1 MSSPKELMQLLQ
13 KEYKDRLR
21 PRPYKSYL
29 KDHMKTINEVTKLKL
44 SKAWTT
50 KSPAFSMKELTEPVK
65 NLNRGKAG
73 GLCSELIQSNV
84 MGVRLKESL
93 LVMLNNL
100 KEEGINPNF
109 MKESTVTTIPKTG
122 KKFEPRYKRGI
133 FKVSVLR
140 SILLP
145 LIYNRKYE
153 MIDSNMSDNNIGA
166 QRNKSCR
173 NHIWLING
181 INHEQNSSK
190 KNAQLVMQ
198 SFDFTQ
204 MFDSMSLSIT
214 ISDM

>member
-100 KEEGINPNF
+100 KE
-109 MKESTVTTIPKTG
+109 
-122 KKFEPRYKRGI
+122 
-133 FKVSVLR
+133 
-140 SILLP
+140 
-145 LIYNRKYE
+145 
-153 MIDSNMSDNNIGA
+153 
-166 QRNKSCR
+166 
-173 NHIWLING
+173 
-181 INHEQNSSK
+181 
-190 KNAQLVMQ
+190 
-198 SFDFTQ
+198 
-204 MFDSMSLSIT
+204 
-214 ISDM
+214 